1 MKIEKVIVG
10 PLDTNCYILSKNN
23 KCVIIDPGDNF
34 KLIKAKVN
42 NKEVVTILITH
53 FHFDHIGALDELL
66 NYYHVKVNEYEKL
79 PNMKVIKTPGH
90 TKDSVS
96 YYFPEFNVIFCG
108 DFIFK
113 DAFGRLDLGGDAK
126 DMLHSLEKLEKYD
139 KKIHLYPGHGESSTL
154 EKEISNFNDYK
165 QYIKNLTKM

>member
-79 PNMKVIKTPGH
+79 PNMKVIKTPGVAPRH
-90 TKDSVS
+90 
-96 YYFPEFNVIFCG
+96 
-108 DFIFK
+108 
-113 DAFGRLDLGGDAK
+113 
-126 DMLHSLEKLEKYD
+126 
-139 KKIHLYPGHGESSTL
+139 
-154 EKEISNFNDYK
+154 
-165 QYIKNLTKM
+165 Q